1 MNRKY
6 HVSRL
11 TDAVAAVHNLEEMEQ
26 LDGLRSA
33 HITEDLSVMDVDVD
47 DERLEAV
54 MEQTVNICRR
64 ISRDCELSYM
74 FSRI

>member
-11 TDAVAAVHNLEEMEQ
+11 TDAAAAVHILEEMEQ

-47 DERLEAV
+47 DERLEADV
-54 MEQTVNICRR
+54 YKRQHPGLPHICG
-64 ISRDCELSYM
+64 
-74 FSRI
+74 